1 MSNDIPQYDDTI
13 AAIST
18 ALGPGGIGIV
28 RLSGP
33 ASIGILEQIFCLAS
47 GKKGINLKSHKVY
60 YGQILNYDSGEN
72 IDEVLVTVMRAP
84 KSYTCED
91 VVEIS
96 SHGGL
101 IAVKTI
107 LALALRLGA
116 RLASPGEFTKRAFL
130 NGRLDLVQAEAVLD
144 IIQAKTQSSLR
155 VSTHQLKGE
164 LTLELEKIRADLLEA
179 YVRIEAL
186 VNFPEDGI
194 EDRGRQEVAVYL
206 TQAIEKIQALLAVSQ
221 QGRLLREGVKV
232 VLCGRPN
239 VGKSSLLNILLKQPR
254 AIVSEVAGTTRDA
267 LEESAQV
274 GGIAVQLVDTAGI
287 LKPRDGIEEQAVFRS
302 QMHMKNADLV
312 LLTFASSEKL
322 TAEDREIIKSL
333 EGQNILAV
341 INKNDLGQVL
351 LNEDVNAILPQ
362 CAIIRVSATSKAGI
376 QELEKAIEDNI
387 LHGKGVDTTHIL
399 LTNVRHISALNNA
412 AQCLNEAQQFLQENV
427 SFEFISEHLK
437 DALTALDQI
446 TGRDIDQDLLQ
457 SIFANFCIGK

>member
-1 MSNDIPQYDDTI
+1 MTNPIPEYDDTI

-33 ASIGILEQIFCLAS
+33 ASVGILEKIFCLAS
-47 GKKGINLKSHKVY
+47 GKKRMHFKSHKVY
-60 YGQILNYDSGEN
+60 YGQILDYDSGEI
-72 IDEVLVTVMRAP
+72 IDEVLVTLMRAP

-194 EDRGRQEVAVYL
+194 EDRGRREVSVYL
-206 TQAIEKIQALLAVSQ
+206 TQAIERIQSLLAVSQ

-232 VLCGRPN
+232 VLYGRPN

-274 GGIAVQLVDTAGI
+274 RGIAVQLVDTAGI

-351 LNEDVNAILPQ
+351 LNEDVATVLPQ
-362 CAIIRVSATSKAGI
+362 CVIVRVSATSKTGI

-387 LHGKGVDTTHIL
+387 LQGKGVDTTHIL
-399 LTNVRHISALNNA
+399 LTNVRHIAALNTA
-412 AQCLNEAQQFLQENV
+412 TQCLGEAQQFLQEDA

-446 TGRDIDQDLLQ
+446 TGRDIDEDLLQ